1 MNLLPIDCMLMG
13 FLMIGS
19 PFIFFV
25 VFVLDFGWAERCCH
39 NIDGQYCSAKI
50 LSHAWTPTIEVAIPT

>member
-1 MNLLPIDCMLMG
+1 
-13 FLMIGS
+13 
-19 PFIFFV
+19 
-25 VFVLDFGWAERCCH
+25 LDFGWAERCCH